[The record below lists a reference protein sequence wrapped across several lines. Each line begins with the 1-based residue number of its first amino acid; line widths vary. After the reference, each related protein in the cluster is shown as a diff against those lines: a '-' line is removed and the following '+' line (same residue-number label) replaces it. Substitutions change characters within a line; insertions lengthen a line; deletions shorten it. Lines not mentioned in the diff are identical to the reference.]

1 LKNEKEKESRRKKK
15 ESRRKKQK
23 HAAVAVRN
31 LLRPHPSLVNVLTHV
46 KNLADLQCVVDSKR
60 LKVVVQCTT
69 CTTRS
74 HQITS

>member
-31 LLRPHPSLVNVLTHV
+31 LLRPHPSLVPPNYILTAVLFRIQFF
-46 KNLADLQCVVDSKR
+46 LPLLSALS
-60 LKVVVQCTT
+60 
-69 CTTRS
+69 
-74 HQITS
+74 